1 MIQITAEAYF
11 VEIDALFGDGF
22 LIEKERIKQG
32 KYLFER
38 FCKQVTVA
46 VTIQF
51 SNNFSRLTYIQQHF
65 LGDNPSLAK
74 SLHRLRHWFHAAS
87 RDEDARYTMDQSRLY
102 PFVEVVALLLDG
114 SVPCHWLAFAPKQN
128 LEEAVVAESKQ
139 YDRLRARV
147 YLDASHQPRVLP
159 DHGDFMQA
167 IPFAMRG
174 EPRGTGYFSSTLESL
189 YEGAQVNLLDATYLM
204 EENRLVVDMI
214 ILEPDFLLDISTLA
228 ECFKDYGAHPLN
240 YFMAKLSPDKN
251 TPPMLLGNIA
261 NQFLDDIVNETK
273 DQPAD
278 YLDSMQKAF
287 RLSPIALATCAE
299 LEDVGTQKKFFEAT
313 KEQFWHIQQVVQDQ
327 FAANGFDRTKILLE
341 PAFVC
346 ESLGVQG
353 RLDLLHSD
361 YTRFIELKSGKAKE
375 LYPSKD
381 ITHKENH
388 YVQMLLYYAVL
399 HFNLGVDP
407 KEVEAYLLY
416 SKYPVLYQ
424 MPYYGGLLKQALDL
438 RNQIVALE
446 YKLQE
451 RNDPAYSRS
460 IIQTINSETLNTRG
474 LSSAFYQRY
483 LRPSIDAFQESIVG
497 MGDLESDYFFSLFNF
512 IIREQYTAKAGDV
525 DAEFKKGV
533 TSLWDASLD
542 EKLDAGEIVCPLSLD
557 ESRIADGKHMVRFE
571 MPQMDLLSL
580 PNFRQGDAVMLYQRE
595 NEAALVTNHQ
605 VFKATIEQIDATCL
619 VLALRVIQKNQTV
632 LPKDGIYAIER
643 DYMDSSFA
651 AMLKGLALFLHATP
665 ARKSL
670 LLGQRVPRVSRQE
683 VSVAADED
691 DFARV
696 VRKAQEAEDFFLL
709 VGPPGTGKTSCALKQ
724 MVDVFYGDVRKNIL
738 LLAYT
743 NKAVDEICGSIASGD
758 APVPFIRIGQE
769 STCDVAYRDHLL
781 QHKIKHCTR
790 RTQVREVIEQ
800 GRVFVGTVSSLSRQA
815 ELFKIKRFD
824 VAIIDEASQ
833 ILEPQLLGLLSAT
846 DSVGRD
852 AIAKFIMI
860 GDHKQ
865 LPAVVV
871 QPSEVSEVMLKS
883 LQQVGFRNLNESL
896 FQRLYR
902 LEVNAHRDTFI
913 DMLSKQGRMHP
924 AISEF
929 VSTHF
934 YHGELDV
941 VPLAHQQEIDAEQV
955 DLDLSDLK
963 QVVRHKRFAFI
974 PVVKK
979 DLTTPNKVNRAE
991 AQCVARLIALWYTQ
1005 QLKTR
1010 SAVNLAREV
1019 GVITPYRSQIA
1030 MIRKELQSMGLPCA
1044 EQIVIDTVERFQG
1057 GQRDLMIYSCCM
1069 NAAFQLNFLS
1079 NTIEERGRVIDRKL
1093 NVALTRARK
1102 QLFVVGNPRIL
1113 ERDPIYR
1120 SLLTYLKEQDS
1131 WYLRS
1136 E

>member
-1 MIQITAEAYF
+1 MIQTTAEAYF
-11 VEIDALFGDGF
+11 ADIDALFREGSLSD
-22 LIEKERIKQG
+22 KERIRQG

-38 FCKQVTVA
+38 FCKQITAYVT
-46 VTIQF
+46 TQF
-51 SNNFSRLTYIQQHF
+51 SNNFSRLTYIQQH
-65 LGDNPSLAK
+65 LLADQPLLAK
-74 SLHRLRHWFHAAS
+74 SLHRLRHWFQIAS
-87 RDEDARYTMDQSRLY
+87 REASACHALDQSRLY
-102 PFVEVVALLLDG
+102 PFVEAVAFLLDA
-114 SVPCHWLAFAPKQN
+114 PIPNHWQAFAPTQNVKQPT
-128 LEEAVVAESKQ
+128 VAEGTH

-147 YLDASHQPRVLP
+147 YIDASLQPLVLP
-159 DHGDFMQA
+159 DHDDFTQA
-167 IPFAMRG
+167 IPFSMHGDQRG
-174 EPRGTGYFSSTLESL
+174 ARYFASTIDSL
-189 YEGAQVNLLDATYLM
+189 YEGAQVNLLDVSYLV
-204 EENRLVVDMI
+204 EENRLTVDII

-240 YFMAKLSPDKN
+240 YFMAKLTPDQN
-251 TPPMLLGNIA
+251 MPPVLLGNIA
-261 NQFLDDIVNETK
+261 NQFLDDIVNETEE
-273 DQPAD
+273 QPAD

-299 LEDVGTQKKFFEAT
+299 LEDTATQKKFFEAT
-313 KEQFWHIQQVVQDQ
+313 KEQFWHIQQVVQNQ
-327 FAANGFDRTKILLE
+327 FASNGFDRSKILLE

-399 HFNLGVDP
+399 QFNLGVDP

-416 SKYPVLYQ
+416 SKYPALYR
-424 MPYYGGLLKQALDL
+424 MPYFAGLLKQALDL

-474 LSSAFYQRY
+474 LSSTFYQRY
-483 LRPSIDAFQESIVG
+483 LRPSIDAFHASIVG

-512 IIREQYTAKAGDV
+512 IIREQYTAKAGDM
-525 DAEFKKGV
+525 DSEFKKGV

-542 EKLDAGEIVCPLSLD
+542 EKLDAGEIVCPLSLR
-557 ESRIADGKHMVRFE
+557 ESKIEDGKHMVRFD
-571 MPQMDLLSL
+571 MPQIDLLSL

-595 NEAALVTNHQ
+595 SEQALVTNHQ

-619 VLALRVIQKNQTV
+619 VLSLRVIQKNQSV
-632 LPKDGIYAIER
+632 LPQDGIYAIER
-643 DYMDSSFA
+643 DYIDSSFA

-665 ARKSL
+665 DRKSL
-670 LLGQRVPRVSRQE
+670 LLGQRVPRINRDEVHVSSE
-683 VSVAADED
+683 ED

-696 VRKAQEAEDFFLL
+696 VRKAQEAQDFFLL

-724 MVDVFYGDVRKNIL
+724 MVDVFYADPHKNIL

-743 NKAVDEICGSIASGD
+743 NKAVDEICGSIVSGSN
-758 APVPFIRIGQE
+758 PVPFIRIGQE
-769 STCDVAYRDHLL
+769 STCDMAYRQELL

-790 RTQVREVIEQ
+790 RAQVREVIEQ
-800 GRVFVGTVSSLSRQA
+800 GRVFVGTVSSLSRQT

-846 DSVGRD
+846 DGVGRD

-871 QPSEVSEVMLKS
+871 QPSEVSQVTLEPLRK
-883 LQQVGFRNLNESL
+883 VGFRNLNESL

-902 LEVNAHRDTFI
+902 LEVEAERDTFI

-941 VPLAHQQEIDAEQV
+941 VPLSHQQVVDEEQSGLDMA
-955 DLDLSDLK
+955 DLP

-974 PVVKK
+974 PVQKK
-979 DLTTPNKVNRAE
+979 DLATPNKVNKAE
-991 AQCVARLIALWYTQ
+991 AQCVAQLIALWYAQ
-1005 QLKTR
+1005 QLESRAEVDLPK
-1010 SAVNLAREV
+1010 EV

-1030 MIRKELQSMGLPCA
+1030 MIRKELQSLGLPGA
-1044 EQIVIDTVERFQG
+1044 AHVVIDTVERFQG

-1069 NAAFQLNFLS
+1069 NAPFQLNFLS
-1079 NTIEERGRVIDRKL
+1079 NTIEERGKTIDRKL

-1102 QLFVVGNPRIL
+1102 QLFVIGNPHVL
-1113 ERDPIYR
+1113 QCDPIYQ
-1120 SLLTYLKEQDS
+1120 SLLAYLKQQNS
-1131 WYLRS
+1131 WYLGAQ
-1136 E
+1136 